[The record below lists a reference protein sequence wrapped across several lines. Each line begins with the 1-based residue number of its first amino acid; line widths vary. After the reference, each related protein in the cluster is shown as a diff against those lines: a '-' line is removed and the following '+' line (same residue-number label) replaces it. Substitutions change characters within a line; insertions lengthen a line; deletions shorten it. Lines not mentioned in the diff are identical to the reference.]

1 VVAIAIAIATAM
13 TALIGLAMQD
23 AAEAF
28 SKDLQLVGYGF
39 LVSAAALIAS
49 GIGRGTSREVSWLQ
63 AIGIGVAQGLAVLP
77 GVSRSGV
84 TIAVAMLLGVLGN
97 AAFRFSFLISLP
109 AIVGAAVYE
118 SIRIEGN
125 RSLGPW
131 AWIGGATAFVTGFV
145 ALVILG
151 HIIRVGRMWMFALYL
166 VPLGLFLISR

>member
-1 VVAIAIAIATAM
+1 
-13 TALIGLAMQD
+13 
-23 AAEAF
+23 
-28 SKDLQLVGYGF
+28 
-39 LVSAAALIAS
+39 
-49 GIGRGTSREVSWLQ
+49 
-63 AIGIGVAQGLAVLP
+63 
-77 GVSRSGV
+77 
-84 TIAVAMLLGVLGN
+84 MLLGVLGN

-118 SIRIEGN
+118 SIRTEGN